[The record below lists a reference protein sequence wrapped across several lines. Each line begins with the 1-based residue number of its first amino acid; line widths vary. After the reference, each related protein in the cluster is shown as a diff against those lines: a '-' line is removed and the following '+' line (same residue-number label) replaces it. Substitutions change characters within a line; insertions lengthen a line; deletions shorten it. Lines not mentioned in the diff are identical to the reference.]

1 MSSENPEEESSDAI
15 VSLLKKNCLFTA
27 NFEGINP

>member
-1 MSSENPEEESSDAI
+1 MTTAIPEGEQTDEI
-15 VSLLKKNCLFTA
+15 ISLLKKNCLFTA